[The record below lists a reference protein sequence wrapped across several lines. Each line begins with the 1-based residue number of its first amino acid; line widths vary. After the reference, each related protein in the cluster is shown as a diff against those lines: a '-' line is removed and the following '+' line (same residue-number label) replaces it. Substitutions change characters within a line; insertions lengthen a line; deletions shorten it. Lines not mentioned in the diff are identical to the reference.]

1 MRGEIATKIG
11 NNKVISSGS
20 SSGRIGGSYTV
31 QIISTGALC
40 NYKTKIPIIDSN
52 RIKYLK

>member
-11 NNKVISSGS
+11 NNKVISSG

-40 NYKTKIPIIDSN
+40 NYKTKIPIID
-52 RIKYLK
+52 